1 MDNNLLDLKTN
12 ETIQEDIANLEKL
25 TQSYLLLKKRI
36 SGTHELIKQ
45 YNDKLKE
52 CERSKQ
58 ELDGL
63 NKEVKKITCNY
74 NSTLAKVI
82 KLELQNTE
90 YKKNIKILT
99 TQVSEHN
106 IKAAADKQHIQQL
119 ICKIKDIEANQN
131 DKIMQYDLEK
141 SSLQVKVKEL
151 EQELKNVKKS
161 YDTKMKKMEKKVPI
175 ENENKVK
182 LKDAA
187 INTILTKDI
196 IMQKPEVRDK
206 SVLTNEFYNVKNNL
220 YPVFCGKCEIL
231 LEPPPIEKIC
241 KVMSNSCPKLI
252 EKISSPIKRS
262 QKPSSMLQMPA
273 DINSER
279 YRTES
284 LPTLSSTPAHHLQN
298 QSSHVDFIPTSLL
311 HPHTIS
317 LNPANCYNNNNT
329 FPSASNQGTYY
340 IGPTAHN
347 PLSMINL
354 STANQN
360 GHCESM
366 AASSLPIITSLQKK
380 IDTLENKIKKK
391 LKKRKSDQNNSCQ
404 HYHHQN
410 PPHMYGVNNAMPFNF
425 IELWQKMTEF
435 YENKNRNNTRVDKPR
450 NIKKRKLSR
459 LKRKRLPSS
468 HIGSWKV
475 ESIVKKTEQKP
486 SRKRP
491 KKCKYRFS
499 PLFNK
504 SSSSS
509 LSSIEDVRK
518 LNSDSESNS
527 STDMSNDSSNDKA
540 NTNVDSDSLSH
551 TESDANIKVIQN
563 SVECSKSVGGE
574 TDSGILS
581 DSIESGKLMQLKA
594 DTGAKSKLTMQ
605 QQNKTE
611 NATEIKSSKQSK
623 SCSDDHNIGTNES
636 PMETTVESS
645 NTLNT
650 LSKSDEYI
658 EEIIMF
664 DVSSVSDEYVE
675 ESNTSD
681 TLSELNESIE
691 NTSDTSWITEESI
704 EKTNRSDILLKP
716 DERISKTN
724 SLNILSK
731 SDECVEE
738 SNTLD
743 MTKSYESTKK
753 MNSSNILSKSDE
765 CVKKTNSLNIISKL
779 NESIEATNPL
789 DMLSKSDDQ
798 KSDER
803 VKETKTLNILSKSDE
818 CVRKANNLNMIS
830 KLNESIEATSPLD
843 ILSKSDDQKS
853 DELVKETMTLNIL
866 SKSDEYVKKANNL
879 NMISKLN
886 ESIETTNPLDILSR
900 SDNQKSDELVKET
913 KPLNILS
920 KSDECVKKANNLNMI
935 SKLNESIKKSNPFNI
950 LSKPGDKKSDDL
962 VKETNTLN
970 ILSKSYE
977 RMKKMNSSNILL
989 KSNERVKKT
998 NNLDILSKLDE
1009 SIKETKPLDILS
1021 KSDDHTKKIN
1031 SSDTLSK
1038 LDEGINKMEHTRML
1052 ELSQYS
1058 SSMAR
1063 IKTSIPTTPNSMRKK
1078 NISDLYGLKKP
1089 DNRQHLIKKLKN
1101 LFLSGTI
1108 MNTCQVTPERQETQ
1122 NYEHCNSNISE
1133 QKTVE
1138 DKEEEV
1144 KEDDYIPKKKPRI
1157 AHVPKSTVVGQNQ
1170 TTRSDNFL
1178 QFKKGLINNRKGTTV
1193 IKNTQRNCMNLNKSK
1208 EDNNEVHRISSIK
1221 IEEPLSKLSS
1231 TYSNSNRNVIEDT
1244 IRKMSIPNIKNSL
1257 SDLENKNSF
1266 ERSKNNYSKFD
1277 TKPNSCLRK
1286 TIKTKPE
1293 SNQHSKL
1300 LKRKHGNNCINVK
1313 GINGIDKMS
1322 QQGALNS
1329 NSRSSINTL
1338 ETSDVKEM
1346 NLNTEK
1352 LTNNVCKKEEDFTTE
1367 YNLKPYHPIIK
1378 LQQYVN
1384 EIKCIKTKRNKNQS
1398 AKLSHVRSVVDK
1410 FVEIQLQRLID
1421 SDWESSIHWDVI
1433 KTLQST
1439 CSACIIAKGIID
1451 FLSKEVDHNHVL
1463 DNTYTP
1469 PAPLMAKAQ
1478 QRISA
1483 LLVDLEKSKPTII
1496 QIVQAGIEY
1505 KLFRL
1510 NQPIER
1516 SAIESLSRMYTVLA
1530 RIRKDREKV
1539 RIFCCD
1545 ALYCLGINAV
1555 IILYTVLTC
1564 WPEVFPNN
1572 DTNAELLPRCMAH
1585 LILEQQGIDF
1595 PKLNAL
1601 KNLISIY
1608 YKYPMGTLSADILK
1622 ELLMAIQ
1629 KNSHSNVETA
1639 IILLAKREGTEWAYK
1654 NVVKGALLS
1663 MIVNNKLPNTYRAF
1677 SLLGNLMRVFPIED
1691 KDNAVGEIVEQLSDL
1706 IISGEGSDEQKEGV
1720 ISALL
1725 SLARHKFQEVVPN
1738 LLKWT
1743 PAVPLC
1749 DRTSEQI
1756 RGLVNIR
1763 DIVFWQN
1770 YLRKRKYLWDT
1781 LK

>member
-410 PPHMYGVNNAMPFNF
+410 PPHISTLNINN
-425 IELWQKMTEF
+425 IE
-435 YENKNRNNTRVDKPR
+435 
-450 NIKKRKLSR
+450 
-459 LKRKRLPSS
+459 
-468 HIGSWKV
+468 
-475 ESIVKKTEQKP
+475 
-486 SRKRP
+486 
-491 KKCKYRFS
+491 
-499 PLFNK
+499 
-504 SSSSS
+504 
-509 LSSIEDVRK
+509 IED
-518 LNSDSESNS
+518 
-527 STDMSNDSSNDKA
+527 
-540 NTNVDSDSLSH
+540 
-551 TESDANIKVIQN
+551 IKVIQN

-743 MTKSYESTKK
+743 MTKSYEK
-753 MNSSNILSKSDE
+753 
-765 CVKKTNSLNIISKL
+765 
-779 NESIEATNPL
+779 
-789 DMLSKSDDQ
+789 
-798 KSDER
+798 
-803 VKETKTLNILSKSDE
+803 
-818 CVRKANNLNMIS
+818 
-830 KLNESIEATSPLD
+830 
-843 ILSKSDDQKS
+843 
-853 DELVKETMTLNIL
+853 
-866 SKSDEYVKKANNL
+866 
-879 NMISKLN
+879 
-886 ESIETTNPLDILSR
+886 
-900 SDNQKSDELVKET
+900 
-913 KPLNILS
+913 
-920 KSDECVKKANNLNMI
+920 
-935 SKLNESIKKSNPFNI
+935 
-950 LSKPGDKKSDDL
+950 
-962 VKETNTLN
+962 
-970 ILSKSYE
+970 
-977 RMKKMNSSNILL
+977 
-989 KSNERVKKT
+989 
-998 NNLDILSKLDE
+998 
-1009 SIKETKPLDILS
+1009 
-1021 KSDDHTKKIN
+1021 
-1031 SSDTLSK
+1031 
-1038 LDEGINKMEHTRML
+1038 
-1052 ELSQYS
+1052 
-1058 SSMAR
+1058 
-1063 IKTSIPTTPNSMRKK
+1063 
-1078 NISDLYGLKKP
+1078 
-1089 DNRQHLIKKLKN
+1089 
-1101 LFLSGTI
+1101 
-1108 MNTCQVTPERQETQ
+1108 
-1122 NYEHCNSNISE
+1122 
-1133 QKTVE
+1133 
-1138 DKEEEV
+1138 
-1144 KEDDYIPKKKPRI
+1144 
-1157 AHVPKSTVVGQNQ
+1157 
-1170 TTRSDNFL
+1170 
-1178 QFKKGLINNRKGTTV
+1178 
-1193 IKNTQRNCMNLNKSK
+1193 
-1208 EDNNEVHRISSIK
+1208 
-1221 IEEPLSKLSS
+1221 
-1231 TYSNSNRNVIEDT
+1231 DT

-1510 NQPIER
+1510 NQPIE
-1516 SAIESLSRMYTVLA
+1516 SLSRMYTVLA